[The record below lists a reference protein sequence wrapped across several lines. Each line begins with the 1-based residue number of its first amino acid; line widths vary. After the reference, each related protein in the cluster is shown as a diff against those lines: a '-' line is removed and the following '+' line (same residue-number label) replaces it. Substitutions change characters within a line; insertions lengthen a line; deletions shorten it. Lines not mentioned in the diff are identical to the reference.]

1 MNMKKVERI
10 AGDQWRNSQLSV
22 ARLYGRITING
33 TTYIHDRST
42 DELVREDVYRKAIKD
57 DRERRKEVARK
68 LWEAQTSIT
77 DTE

>member
-1 MNMKKVERI
+1 MNKIERI
-10 AGDQWRNSQLSV
+10 AGKYWRNSHLSL
-22 ARLYGRITING
+22 ARLYGRITIGG
-33 TTYIHDRST
+33 TKYIHDRNT

-57 DRERRKEVARK
+57 ERERRKEVERK